1 MMRNEVHFNAFNPD
15 APVPPELF
23 VGRKKEIN
31 LYQEA
36 LERTM
41 GGQARNLMVVGEP
54 GIGKTSFLHLVR
66 GNYTP
71 TDALAIYLSLGT
83 SRTVDEACAAI
94 IDKIYSR
101 TKALSKRIKE
111 TLTMVQGFTVGPLGI
126 QFVPTEK
133 RPVLANQFPRLL
145 EAIWDDHISK
155 DYEALVI
162 FWDEAHYLS
171 HQEYFANFMKS
182 LMEQLALD
190 GYGKIMNVLAL
201 QDTELEVMI
210 RYHGRITGVFQE
222 VGLANLSEK
231 ETFELVDK
239 ALAESIPP
247 KKAKKEFKDNLWFH
261 SEGIPSFVHAIGWSS
276 YEVDEDGILDF
287 SDLAK
292 GLTGTNEVKGAMEIL
307 WFKFFQDRYSRK
319 IQSNTYRQVL
329 EAMASILSDEIKVEE
344 IREELERKKINL
356 GNALNVYLGTMVKR
370 GVIYKVEDK
379 RGFYRMDRMFKLFLR
394 LAAAGII
401 EKKR

>member
-1 MMRNEVHFNAFNPD
+1 MRNEIHFNAFNPD

-23 VGRKKEIN
+23 VGRKMEIN

-36 LERTM
+36 LKRTM
-41 GGQARNLMVVGEP
+41 RGQARNLMVVGEP

-71 TDALAIYLSLGT
+71 PDTLAVYLSLGT

-94 IDKIYSR
+94 IDKIYIR

-111 TLTMVQGFTVGPLGI
+111 TLTMVQGFTIGPLGI
-126 QFVPTEK
+126 QFVPAER

-155 DYEALVI
+155 EFNAMII

-171 HQEYFANFMKS
+171 HQEYFSNFMKS
-182 LMEQLALD
+182 LIEQLTLD
-190 GYGKIMNVLAL
+190 GYGKIMNVIAL
-201 QDTELEVMI
+201 QETELEAMI
-210 RYHGRITGVFQE
+210 KHHGRITGVFQE
-222 VGLANLSEK
+222 VRLTSLSEE

-239 ALAESIPP
+239 AIAESDPP
-247 KKAKKEFKDNLWFH
+247 KRATKEFKDSVWFH

-276 YEVDEDGILDF
+276 YEVDEDGVLDVDDF
-287 SDLAK
+287 IK
-292 GLTGTNEVKGAMEIL
+292 GLTGTDDVKGAMDIL

-329 EAMASILSDEIKVEE
+329 GAMASIPDDEIKVED
-344 IREELERKKINL
+344 IREELKRKRVNL
-356 GNALNVYLGTMVKR
+356 GNALNAYLGIMVKR
-370 GVIYKVEDK
+370 GVISRVEGK
-379 RGFYRMDRMFKLFLR
+379 RGFYRMDRMFKLYLR
-394 LAAAGII
+394 MADVGII
-401 EKKR
+401 KKKR